1 MSLDTTRDAPVPD
14 VLADMAVCYQLRVE
28 LTLIYEG
35 PLPPKGRGISPVKAT
50 LREAFHP
57 QIKTQVEPRLGKNR
71 RNIMTSF
78 MGQQFFSPAHP
89 GLRTAAELHVLMLT
103 PVVDR
108 RPGDVDN
115 RLKTLVDGLTRPA
128 NPQQMSNFTPPDPA
142 GTFCLLDDD
151 ARVTRIT
158 LDTRNSYRPPRASK
172 EVLVVVTAKIVLGA
186 DADMSSP
193 TGNLFLVL

>member
-1 MSLDTTRDAPVPD
+1 MV
-14 VLADMAVCYQLRVE
+14 VCYHLRVE

-35 PLPPKGRGISPVKAT
+35 PLPPKGRGVSPVKAA

-57 QIKTQVEPRLGKNR
+57 QIKAQVEPRLGKSR
-71 RNIMTSF
+71 GSIATSI
-78 MGQQFFSPAHP
+78 MGQTFFSPAHP
-89 GLRTAAELHVLMLT
+89 RLRTAAELHVLMLT
-103 PVVDR
+103 PVSDR
-108 RPGDVDN
+108 RPGDADN

-128 NPQQMSNFTPPDPA
+128 NAQQMVNFVPPDPK

-158 LDTRNSYRPPRASK
+158 LDTRNAYGRPGTSK
-172 EVLVVVTAKIVLGA
+172 EVLVVITAKLVLGA

-193 TGNLFLVL
+193 TGNMFLVL